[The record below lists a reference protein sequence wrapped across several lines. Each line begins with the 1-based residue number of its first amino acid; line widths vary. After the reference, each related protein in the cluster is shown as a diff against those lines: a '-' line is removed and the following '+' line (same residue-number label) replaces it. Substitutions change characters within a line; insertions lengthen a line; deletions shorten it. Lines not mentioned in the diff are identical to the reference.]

1 MMAEGSPTNDDRGV
15 SRSSTLP
22 AIVTTQPQS
31 SPSLDN
37 TPTTPVGA
45 QRGFLRSSQSFPIG
59 TSSEISAASDRSSR
73 KSSTPRPT

>member
-1 MMAEGSPTNDDRGV
+1 MAEGSPTNDDRGA

-37 TPTTPVGA
+37 TPTSPIGA
-45 QRGFLRSSQSFPIG
+45 HQGLLRTSQSFPVG
-59 TSSEISAASDRSSR
+59 TSSEFSR
-73 KSSTPRPT
+73 I